1 MKKDELN
8 WFTDKVMEI
17 VTESDNRTN
26 LIENI
31 TNFIEVVSHTRIGYN
46 ETEIVDELYEL
57 MENSDEY
64 GFTELKL
71 AIKGICEKY
80 SCEEEE
86 EETEEEE
93 EKEEEI
99 EEEEEE
105 EEEPTDCKMGS
116 YGYIDKSTIDGK
128 ARVEIVKLLINNTP
142 ALMGNDNEVNEAI
155 THHITAI
162 LNSLAD

>member
-8 WFTDKVMEI
+8 WLTNRVMEI
-17 VTESDNRTN
+17 VDENDNREN
-26 LIENI
+26 LIEDI
-31 TNFIEVVSHTRIGYN
+31 TNFIDVVSHTRVGYN

-71 AIKGICEKY
+71 AIKDICEKY
-80 SCEEEE
+80 SREEEE
-86 EETEEEE
+86 EEEAEEEE
-93 EKEEEI
+93 EEEEI

-105 EEEPTDCKMGS
+105 EPTNYG
-116 YGYIDKSTIDGK
+116 YGYIDDSTIDGK
-128 ARVEIVKLLINNTP
+128 ARVEIVKLLINNVP

-155 THHITAI
+155 TYHITAI
-162 LNSLAD
+162 LRSLAD

>member
-17 VTESDNRTN
+17 VDESDNREN
-26 LIENI
+26 LIEDI
-31 TNFIEVVSHTRIGYN
+31 TNFIDVVSHTRIGYN

-71 AIKGICEKY
+71 AIKDICEKY

-86 EETEEEE
+86 TEEEE
-93 EKEEEI
+93 EEEEEI

-105 EEEPTDCKMGS
+105 EEPINYG
-116 YGYIDKSTIDGK
+116 YGYINDTTIDGK
-128 ARVEIVKLLINNTP
+128 ARVEIVKLLINNVP

-155 THHITAI
+155 AHHITAI

>member
-8 WFTDKVMEI
+8 WLTDKVMEI
-17 VTESDNRTN
+17 VDESDNREN
-26 LIENI
+26 LIEDI
-31 TNFIEVVSHTRIGYN
+31 INFIDVVSHTRVGYN

-57 MENSDEY
+57 MESSDEY

-71 AIKGICEKY
+71 TIKDICEKY

-93 EKEEEI
+93 EEEEEI

-105 EEEPTDCKMGS
+105 EEEEPTNYG
-116 YGYIDKSTIDGK
+116 YGYIDDSTTDGK
-128 ARVEIVKLLINNTP
+128 ARAEIVKLLIDNTRV
-142 ALMGNDNEVNEAI
+142 LMGNNKLLNRAI
-155 THHITAI
+155 INHIREI
-162 LNSLAD
+162 INSLAD

>member
-8 WFTDKVMEI
+8 WFTDKIMEI

-57 MENSDEY
+57 MENNDEY

-71 AIKGICEKY
+71 AIKDICEKY
-80 SCEEEE
+80 SCEEEA
-86 EETEEEE
+86 EEEE
-93 EKEEEI
+93 EEEEEI

-105 EEEPTDCKMGS
+105 EPTNYG
-116 YGYIDKSTIDGK
+116 YGYINDTTIDGK
-128 ARVEIVKLLINNTP
+128 ARVEIVKLLINNAST
-142 ALMGNDNEVNEAI
+142 LMGNDNEVNEAI

>member
-17 VTESDNRTN
+17 VTESDNREN
-26 LIENI
+26 LIEDI
-31 TNFIEVVSHTRIGYN
+31 TNFIDVVSHTRIGYN

-71 AIKGICEKY
+71 AIKDICEKY
-80 SCEEEE
+80 SCEEE
-86 EETEEEE
+86 T
-93 EKEEEI
+93 

-105 EEEPTDCKMGS
+105 EEIGEEEEEDEEEPTN
-116 YGYIDKSTIDGK
+116 YGYDYIDDSTTDGK
-128 ARVEIVKLLINNTP
+128 ARAEIVKLLIDNTRV
-142 ALMGNDNEVNEAI
+142 LMGNNKLLNRAI
-155 THHITAI
+155 INHIRKI
-162 LNSLAD
+162 INSLAD

>member
-17 VTESDNRTN
+17 VDESDNREN
-26 LIENI
+26 LIEDI
-31 TNFIEVVSHTRIGYN
+31 TNFIDVVSHTRVGYN

-71 AIKGICEKY
+71 AIKDICEKY

-86 EETEEEE
+86 EE
-93 EKEEEI
+93 
-99 EEEEEE
+99 
-105 EEEPTDCKMGS
+105 EEPTNYG
-116 YGYIDKSTIDGK
+116 YGYINDTTIDGK
-128 ARVEIVKLLINNTP
+128 ARVEIVKLLINNVP

-155 THHITAI
+155 TYHITAI

>member
-31 TNFIEVVSHTRIGYN
+31 TNFIDVISHTRIGYN

-57 MENSDEY
+57 MENSNEY

-71 AIKGICEKY
+71 AIKDICEKY

-86 EETEEEE
+86 EETG
-93 EKEEEI
+93 

-105 EEEPTDCKMGS
+105 EEEIEEEEKEEEPTNYG
-116 YGYIDKSTIDGK
+116 YGYINDTTSDGK
-128 ARVEIVKLLINNTP
+128 ARVEIVKLLINNVP

>member
-8 WFTDKVMEI
+8 WFTDKIMEI

-31 TNFIEVVSHTRIGYN
+31 TNFIDVVSHTRIGYN

-64 GFTELKL
+64 SFTELKL
-71 AIKGICEKY
+71 AIKDICEKY
-80 SCEEEE
+80 SCEEK

-93 EKEEEI
+93 DKEEI

-105 EEEPTDCKMGS
+105 EEPTNYG
-116 YGYIDKSTIDGK
+116 YGYIDDTTIDGK
-128 ARVEIVKLLINNTP
+128 ARVEIVKLLIDSSC

-155 THHITAI
+155 AYHIKAI
-162 LNSLAD
+162 LRSLAD